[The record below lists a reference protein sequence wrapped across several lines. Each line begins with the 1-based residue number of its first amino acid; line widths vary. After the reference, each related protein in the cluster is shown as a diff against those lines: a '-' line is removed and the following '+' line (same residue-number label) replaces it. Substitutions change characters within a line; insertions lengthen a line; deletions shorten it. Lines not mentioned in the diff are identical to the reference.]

1 MISGLPR
8 FLYTEKKMS
17 NKKVMIIDDNQEFLE
32 ELKEALR
39 LSGYDTVALNDP
51 LSARDIAILEK
62 PDIVLLDLKMPGKSG
77 FQVAD
82 EIRHFSE
89 LVQVPII
96 AMTGFFKE
104 GYGPLLNL
112 CGIKKCLKK
121 PFNPLDIIA
130 EIEEVLTKKQ

>member
-1 MISGLPR
+1 
-8 FLYTEKKMS
+8 MS